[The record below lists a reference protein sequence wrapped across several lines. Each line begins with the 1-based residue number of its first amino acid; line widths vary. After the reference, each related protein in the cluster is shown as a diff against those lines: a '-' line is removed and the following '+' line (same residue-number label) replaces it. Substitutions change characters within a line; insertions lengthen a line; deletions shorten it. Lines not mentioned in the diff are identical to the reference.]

1 MNDQINRHHRIL
13 EKLQNC
19 RASNP
24 VSVPEIREYLLDRGV
39 DVSARTVQR
48 DMNALAEVFRDIES
62 KLLKDGGFGW
72 YWNDKA
78 KVILLSGLSPNQALS
93 FVLVKKYLS
102 QLFPE
107 ATLKELE
114 PFFDYS
120 DNVLHSLEGNAL
132 VKWPEKIAVVHPV
145 QPLLAPAINADFQQ
159 VISTALLENKKL
171 KLDYVRLDGER
182 SQYTVNPLGLV
193 FRGHVIYLIA
203 VKVDTGEERQ
213 FALHRIKNA
222 EQLPVDADPLDITLQ
237 DYLEKGHMGFAW
249 TAGNV
254 PTSLKDITFKCIF
267 EEKSAKYLTETPLS
281 KDQEIIPYQP
291 GYVLVKAT
299 VCYTEQ
305 LVWWVRGYG
314 SAIEVLE
321 PIEFRDRIIKDVT
334 ELYKRY
340 VNNPE

>member
-19 RASNP
+19 RSSNP
-24 VSVPEIREYLLDRGV
+24 VSVPEVLDFLLDKGI

-48 DMNALAEVFRDIES
+48 DMNALAEVFMDIES
-62 KLLKDGGFGW
+62 KVLKDGGFGW

-78 KVILLSGLSPNQALS
+78 KVILLSGLSANQALS
-93 FVLVKKYLS
+93 FILVKKYLS

-114 PFFDYS
+114 PFFEYS
-120 DNVLHSLEGNAL
+120 EKVLHSLKGNAL

-145 QPLLAPAINADFQQ
+145 QPLLAPEINGNFQKI
-159 VISTALLENKKL
+159 ISTALLENKKL

-182 SQYTVNPLGLV
+182 SKYTVNPVGLV

-203 VKVDTGEERQ
+203 VKVDTGEQRQ
-213 FALHRIKNA
+213 FALHRIKKA
-222 EQLPVDADPLDITLQ
+222 EQLPADADPIALTLQ
-237 DYLEKGHMGFAW
+237 EYLEQGNMGFAW
-249 TAGNV
+249 NAWNTA
-254 PTSLKDITFKCIF
+254 TSLQEITFKCIF
-267 EEKSAKYLTETPLS
+267 EAKSAKYLTETPLS
-281 KDQEIIPYQP
+281 KDQEIIPYEE

-299 VCYTEQ
+299 VRYTEQ
-305 LVWWVRGYG
+305 LVWWIRGYG

-321 PIEFRDRIIKDVT
+321 PLELRERMIKDIN
-334 ELYKRY
+334 ELHKRY
-340 VNNPE
+340 Q

>member
-19 RASNP
+19 RSSNP
-24 VSVPEIREYLLDRGV
+24 VSVPEVLNFLLDKGI
-39 DVSARTVQR
+39 DVTARTVQR
-48 DMNALAEVFRDIES
+48 DMKALSEVFMDIES
-62 KLLKDGGFGW
+62 KVLKDGGFGW

-93 FVLVKKYLS
+93 FILVRKYLS

-114 PFFDYS
+114 PFFEYS
-120 DNVLHSLEGNAL
+120 EKVLHGLKGNAL

-145 QPLLAPAINADFQQ
+145 QPLLAPQINGNFQKI
-159 VISTALLENKKL
+159 ISTALLENKKL

-182 SQYTVNPLGLV
+182 SKYTVNPVGLV

-203 VKVDTGEERQ
+203 VKVDTGEQRQ
-213 FALHRIKNA
+213 FALHRIKKA
-222 EQLPVDADPLDITLQ
+222 EKLPADADPISLTLQ
-237 DYLEKGHMGFAW
+237 EYLEQGNMGFAW
-249 TAGNV
+249 NAWNTD
-254 PTSLKDITFKCIF
+254 TLLQEITFKCIF
-267 EEKSAKYLTETPLS
+267 EAKSAKYLTETPLS
-281 KDQEIIPYQP
+281 KDQEITPYQD

-299 VCYTEQ
+299 VRYTEQ
-305 LVWWVRGYG
+305 LVWWIRGYG

-321 PIEFRDRIIKDVT
+321 PLELRERVIKDIN
-334 ELYKRY
+334 ELHKCYQ
-340 VNNPE
+340 